1 MTDLATTRRGLLRS
15 ACRHCFGLAGIAAG
29 LPALAQ
35 GNAVAAAVP
44 AAGLTAMPQRFSRP
58 ALDSEEGGLWAVM
71 DREEARLRRSPFVVR
86 DAALSKFLQ
95 DMVCRLTQDHCADVR
110 VHVVRTPL
118 FNASMAPNGMMQVW
132 SGLLLRVDN
141 EAQLAAVLG
150 HELGHYLERHTL
162 ERLRDAKNKAAF
174 AQFIGLFGLVGAIG
188 QLGVL
193 ASMFSFSREQ
203 ENSADR
209 IGMRLMQSAGY
220 DGRQA
225 ALVWDNLLGEL
236 RIKGG
241 ASVGSQS
248 PMMATHPPVENRRD
262 ELLRLAG
269 SGSGGTGTPEFRQA
283 IAPHRLGWI
292 HDEIKRG
299 QFEESLVLFE
309 RLLKED
315 KANAQLLYAR
325 GEVYR
330 QRAGKDDQQHAL
342 DSLNGA
348 VVLDNPPPE
357 AFRSLGLVQ
366 KQRDDPGS
374 AFQSFEKYLA
384 AAPDAPDAGLIR
396 NYIAEL
402 KP

>member
-1 MTDLATTRRGLLRS
+1 MMADPTTRRALLRS
-15 ACRHCFGLAGIAAG
+15 ACRHCLGF
-29 LPALAQ
+29 
-35 GNAVAAAVP
+35 
-44 AAGLTAMPQRFSRP
+44 AGLTAGLSAHAQTGAAANPAAAMPARFLRP
-58 ALDSEEGGLWAVM
+58 AIDTEEGGLWGMM
-71 DREEARLRRSPFVVR
+71 DREETRLRRSPFVVR
-86 DAALSKFLQ
+86 DAGLNKYVQ
-95 DMVCRLTQDHCADVR
+95 DIVCRLTQDHCADVR

-174 AQFIGLFGLVGAIG
+174 AQFIGMFGLVGAIG

-203 ENSADR
+203 ETSADR
-209 IGMRLMQSAGY
+209 IGMRLMQAAGY

-225 ALVWDNLLGEL
+225 ALVWDNLLGEMK
-236 RIKGG
+236 IKGG
-241 ASVGSQS
+241 ERVGSQN

-262 ELLRLAG
+262 ELLQLAG
-269 SGSGGTGTPEFRQA
+269 SAAGSTGTAEFRQA
-283 IAPHRLGWI
+283 VAVHRLGWI
-292 HDEIKRG
+292 QDEIKRG
-299 QFEESLVLFE
+299 QFEESLVLFD
-309 RLLKED
+309 RLIRED
-315 KANAQLLYAR
+315 KASAQLFYAR

-330 QRAGKDDQQHAL
+330 QRAAKDDLQHAL
-342 DSLNGA
+342 DNLNAA
-348 VVLDNPPPE
+348 VALESPPPE

-366 KQRDDPGS
+366 KQRADLGM
-374 AFQSFEKYLA
+374 AFQSFEKYLV
-384 AAPDAPDAGLIR
+384 AAPDAADAGLIR
-396 NYIAEL
+396 NYLAEL